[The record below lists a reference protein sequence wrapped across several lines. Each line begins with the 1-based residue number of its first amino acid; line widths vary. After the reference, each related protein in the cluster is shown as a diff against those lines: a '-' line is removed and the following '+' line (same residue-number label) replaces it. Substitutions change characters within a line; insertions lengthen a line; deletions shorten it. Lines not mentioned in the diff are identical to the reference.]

1 MTREQAKK
9 YLIDLGIE
17 QPTDDQV
24 TKYLNSFGGEVQKAE
39 KKAEANKEE
48 LERLKA
54 IEEELELE
62 KEKNLSAEEKAKKAE
77 EAVQKALNAAQL
89 KEAEFAKKISRLSVE
104 SILKEAGL
112 TEDDWSGFI
121 DGFVHEDE
129 EVSKNMATNFINI
142 HTGKLNSQKEELQA
156 NFEKQIL
163 EHTPNPN
170 GAGGGGEAQK
180 SKAEEMAVSLAKKGS
195 ATNNNSVISHY
206 LGGN

>member
-9 YLIDLGIE
+9 HLIDLGIE
-17 QPTDDQV
+17 QPTDEQV
-24 TKYLNSFGGEVQKAE
+24 TKYLNSFGGEVQKAQ
-39 KKAEANKEE
+39 KQAEANKEE

-77 EAVQKALNAAQL
+77 DAVQKALAAAQL

-104 SILKEAGL
+104 NILKEAGL
-112 TEDDWSGFI
+112 TEADWSGFI

-129 EVSKNMATNFINI
+129 EVSKNMATNFVNI
-142 HTGKLNSQKEELQA
+142 HTEKLNRQKEELQA

-163 EHTPNPN
+163 ERTPNPSGSGGN
-170 GAGGGGEAQK
+170 GDGQK

>member
-1 MTREQAKK
+1 MTRDQAKK

-17 QPTDDQV
+17 QPTDEQV

-39 KKAEANKEE
+39 KKAEANKDE

-77 EAVQKALNAAQL
+77 EAVQKALNSAQL
-89 KEAEFAKKISRLSVE
+89 KETEFAKKISRLSVE
-104 SILKEAGL
+104 NILKEAGL
-112 TEDDWSGFI
+112 TEADWSGFI

-170 GAGGGGEAQK
+170 GAGGGGEGQK